1 MKCEICG
8 KRDAK
13 VAVNKLVDGTQK
25 ELYVCE
31 ECAGKTSG
39 GGANDGADDIIA
51 TVDANAI
58 RAALPSPEEVL
69 GGLIKGIF
77 EAGMAVANALENP
90 TGGEYSSPCPTC
102 GITAE
107 EFHRSTRLGCPD
119 CYKHFALAPII
130 KGMHPGLAHVGKSP
144 EASQD
149 GVTDK

>member
-8 KRDAK
+8 QHDAK
-13 VAVNKLVDGTQK
+13 VAVNRIVDGVQK

-31 ECAGKTSG
+31 ECAGKNTA
-39 GGANDGADDIIA
+39 GGANDGAGE
-51 TVDANAI
+51 DAVTPPEGLS
-58 RAALPSPEEVL
+58 LPKEML
-69 GGLIKGIF
+69 DGIIKGIF

-119 CYKHFALAPII
+119 CYRHFSLTPII
-130 KGMHPGLAHVGKSP
+130 KGMHPGLSHVGKTP
-144 EASQD
+144 EAAQD
-149 GVTDK
+149 GK